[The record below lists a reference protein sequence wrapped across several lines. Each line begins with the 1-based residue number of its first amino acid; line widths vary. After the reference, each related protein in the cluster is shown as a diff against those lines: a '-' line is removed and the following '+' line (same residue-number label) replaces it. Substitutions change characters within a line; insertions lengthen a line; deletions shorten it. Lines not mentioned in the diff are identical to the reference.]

1 MCCYMVTTERLG
13 KSMSDIKNSKVF
25 SPSQQAEAI
34 EKLRSLI
41 PGSITDGE
49 IDIKAIADFTGLP
62 LSGGTNT
69 SAAFGLVWPGKEECN
84 LALSPSAATLAPDLN
99 ESINFDTAEN
109 VFIEGDNLE
118 VLKIVEHA
126 YDDKVRLIY
135 IDPPYN
141 TGNDFVYNDDFSD
154 DKKRYL
160 QITGQIDADGN
171 KLLSNPD
178 TSGRKHANWLN
189 MMHPRLVKAKNLL
202 TQDGAIFVSID
213 DNEVHHLRMLMDSIF
228 GPENFLGQFVWAAGR
243 KNDAKFVSTS
253 HEYMVCYSRNYNTL
267 QTSVSEWRARKSGL
281 DEIYKTFADLR
292 KTHGDDNAAV
302 QKGLREWFSNLSEG
316 APAKNHKHY
325 KFVDDRGIY
334 FPDNASAPD
343 KPETR
348 SHRPLIHPLTGKPTS
363 VPTKGWRWND
373 ETLDRLNAEGKIHFG
388 VDESTVPQY
397 KGYLADREF
406 EAPYS
411 VFYKDGRGA
420 TKRLRDFLGG
430 EYFDYPKDETVI
442 QSIVEFATD
451 KDSIIMDFFGGSG
464 TTGHAVALQNE
475 KDGGRRKYVFVT
487 LDEPTAKD
495 SPAQKA
501 GIESV
506 SDIALMRLKKVT
518 EEFPIARDQG
528 LRVFRLSKSA
538 FRPYFAEDGIPYDEA
553 VSTLEANVTDHH
565 VVTQIGLLNGLC
577 LDVKWQWLTLGETQ
591 AVMID
596 GNLIILAK
604 AMTEAI
610 LREVMKVE
618 FKNAYFI
625 EDSFAGKDAL
635 KKMAIYELGQN
646 NKGFEAY

>member
-1 MCCYMVTTERLG
+1 
-13 KSMSDIKNSKVF
+13 
-25 SPSQQAEAI
+25 
-34 EKLRSLI
+34 
-41 PGSITDGE
+41 
-49 IDIKAIADFTGLP
+49 
-62 LSGGTNT
+62 
-69 SAAFGLVWPGKEECN
+69 
-84 LALSPSAATLAPDLN
+84 
-99 ESINFDTAEN
+99 
-109 VFIEGDNLE
+109 
-118 VLKIVEHA
+118 
-126 YDDKVRLIY
+126 
-135 IDPPYN
+135 
-141 TGNDFVYNDDFSD
+141 
-154 DKKRYL
+154 
-160 QITGQIDADGN
+160 
-171 KLLSNPD
+171 
-178 TSGRKHANWLN
+178 
-189 MMHPRLVKAKNLL
+189 
-202 TQDGAIFVSID
+202 
-213 DNEVHHLRMLMDSIF
+213 
-228 GPENFLGQFVWAAGR
+228 
-243 KNDAKFVSTS
+243 
-253 HEYMVCYSRNYNTL
+253 
-267 QTSVSEWRARKSGL
+267 
-281 DEIYKTFADLR
+281 
-292 KTHGDDNAAV
+292 V